1 MDTGHS
7 ADLDLVFQLELLLGI
22 VADLKLKA
30 SKNFAEHMSA
40 AGLVLGRPLWRFGNS
55 APGVALA

>member
-7 ADLDLVFQLELLLGI
+7 ADLDLIFQLELLLGI
-22 VADLKLKA
+22 VVDLKLTA
-30 SKNFAEHMSA
+30 SNYFAEHMSA
-40 AGLVLGRPLWRFGNS
+40 AGIVLGRPLWRFGNS